1 MCRVRGTCPAGL
13 LSVGLCRRDIVR
25 RETPH
30 RAYFR
35 HARAITRWHAEIIST
50 VSFSIPSRK
59 RAIHFV
65 TQQQQQQQQ
74 QQQHTHTRTVTDTRM
89 SWFVR
94 KILTK
99 KKKKK
104 TSRCI
109 SITRF
114 NQRLRRGE
122 WGNKWKFVLEEHR
135 WLVADGGHAL
145 WNVFEWACVRAR
157 ATSRG
162 KYCN

>member
-74 QQQHTHTRTVTDTRM
+74 QQHTHTRTVTDTRM

-99 KKKKK
+99 KKKKNFAMHINHTFQSTIEERGVGK
-104 TSRCI
+104 QMKIRSRGASMVSCRWRACI
-109 SITRF
+109 V
-114 NQRLRRGE
+114 
-122 WGNKWKFVLEEHR
+122 K
-135 WLVADGGHAL
+135 
-145 WNVFEWACVRAR
+145 CVRVSVR
-157 ATSRG
+157 ACTRYKPG
-162 KYCN
+162 QIL